1 MKLFLIS
8 VIILASWLPVAG
20 NAKPRPLEHLKIVF
34 AAGMAEIKQ
43 TDNPNNL
50 PRLAAFLNRL
60 RKDNKNV
67 LFFHGGAALSPSIL
81 SSFDR
86 GAHMVTL
93 LNALEP
99 DLFAIAKNEF
109 TFKED
114 ELTLRTTEAN
124 FPFLNSNLIDPL
136 TGSSVE
142 GVLPSIIIKVG
153 HYSIGVMALVDTDVI
168 TDYMPERIKP
178 ADTMSTIYKYSHLL
192 RKEGADLIFLLAD
205 FQIKDAPY
213 LLAQKIVDF
222 ILINGR
228 NIIVPFKGSDNYY
241 ELNDLGSV
249 VSMLDIT
256 LMDNGD
262 KFSWTNENKAI
273 SLAQFPEDKQVAAL
287 ITSDLQQIS
296 GILNTVIGETLTPI
310 DTRRNNVRS
319 RENGFCNYIADTI
332 RNFYRSDIALINGG
346 GVRGNREYPAG
357 SKLTRGDIH
366 REIPFRNHV
375 VNIEITGSQLLESL
389 ENGLSGI
396 NELKGRFP
404 HVSGM
409 TVRYNP
415 KNPPGNRVVE
425 ITVAG
430 KPLDPEKSYTMATLD
445 YLAGGGDGYSVLK
458 NCRHLAKVRGGRLL
472 WEYVRDRIVEQ
483 KTISPKTDGRM
494 KILVQNQS

>member
-1 MKLFLIS
+1 MKFLLIA
-8 VIILASWLPVAG
+8 VIILNSCLPATG
-20 NAKPRPLEHLKIVF
+20 KEKPRPTEHLKIIF

-43 TDNPNNL
+43 DNRPNNL
-50 PRLAAFLNRL
+50 PKLSAFLNDL
-60 RKDNKNV
+60 RKNNEHV

-99 DLFAIAKNEF
+99 DLFAVAKNEF

-124 FPFLNSNLIDPL
+124 FPFINSNLIDPL
-136 TGSSVE
+136 TGSSIE
-142 GVLPSIIIKVG
+142 GVLPTLILKVG
-153 HYSIGVMALVDTDVI
+153 HYAVGVMALVDTDVI
-168 TDYMPERIKP
+168 TDYMPERITP
-178 ADTMSTIYKYSHLL
+178 ADTMSIIYKYSHLL

-213 LLAQKIVDF
+213 LLTQKIVDF

-241 ELNDLGSV
+241 ELNDLASV

-256 LMDNGD
+256 LMDDGD
-262 KFSWTNENKAI
+262 RFSWTNENKAV
-273 SLAQFPEDKQVAAL
+273 SLADFPEDRQVTAL

-310 DTRRNNVRS
+310 DTRRNSVRS

-332 RNFYRSDIALINGG
+332 RDFYRSDIALINGG
-346 GVRGNREYPAG
+346 GVRGNREYPPG

-375 VNIEITGSQLLESL
+375 VNIEITGRQLLESL

-396 NELKGRFP
+396 SELKGRFP
-404 HVSGM
+404 HVSGI
-409 TVRYNP
+409 TVQYNP
-415 KNPPGNRVVE
+415 KNPPGRRVVRV
-425 ITVAG
+425 TVAG

-458 NCRHLAKVRGGRLL
+458 NCKHLAKVRGGRLL

-483 KTISPKTDGRM
+483 KTISPVTDGRM
-494 KILVQNQS
+494 KILVQNKQ